1 MRIFVDDYVQ
11 VRYVNLYNKK
21 VSHDLKILAIGDV
34 HISSLVSLKKISF
47 IKKQMEREKA
57 DYIVFTGD
65 LIDNIDDIENDDVI
79 FKVNDLLSCAVRLA
93 PTFVVLGNHD
103 YIHKKNGRVDLAGV
117 KKFYTNIKGVKV
129 LDNDVYFDKYIWIM
143 GYTETKKYYMKKEYD
158 VKAFYDDFKS
168 HKELYESVNKELPT
182 LALIH
187 SPEFSKDKKC
197 VDMFHDYDLI
207 ICGHTH
213 DGCVPFGFGN
223 FKRGL
228 ISPKKTFFPKNVRGI
243 RKLGVNYILIT
254 GGVVK
259 IQKCAPRLL
268 HPLNHFCPVQMDVV
282 TLSNKIDVS
291 IKKKWY

>member
-34 HISSLVSLKKISF
+34 HISSLVSLKKISL

-103 YIHKKNGRVDLAGV
+103 YIHKKNGRVDLVGV

-129 LDNDVYFDKYIWIM
+129 LDNDVYFDKYLDH
-143 GYTETKKYYMKKEYD
+143 GVY
-158 VKAFYDDFKS
+158 
-168 HKELYESVNKELPT
+168 
-182 LALIH
+182 
-187 SPEFSKDKKC
+187 
-197 VDMFHDYDLI
+197 
-207 ICGHTH
+207 
-213 DGCVPFGFGN
+213 GN
-223 FKRGL
+223 
-228 ISPKKTFFPKNVRGI
+228 
-243 RKLGVNYILIT
+243 
-254 GGVVK
+254 
-259 IQKCAPRLL
+259 
-268 HPLNHFCPVQMDVV
+268 
-282 TLSNKIDVS
+282 
-291 IKKKWY
+291 

>member
-129 LDNDVYFDKYIWIM
+129 LDNDVYFDKYIWRIEVQDS
-143 GYTETKKYYMKKEYD
+143 YFIKQLLNMKIEKRKIYLSQE
-158 VKAFYDDFKS
+158 DFF
-168 HKELYESVNKELPT
+168 VN
-182 LALIH
+182 
-187 SPEFSKDKKC
+187 
-197 VDMFHDYDLI
+197 DY
-207 ICGHTH
+207 
-213 DGCVPFGFGN
+213 
-223 FKRGL
+223 
-228 ISPKKTFFPKNVRGI
+228 
-243 RKLGVNYILIT
+243 
-254 GGVVK
+254 
-259 IQKCAPRLL
+259 
-268 HPLNHFCPVQMDVV
+268 
-282 TLSNKIDVS
+282 
-291 IKKKWY
+291 